1 MGRLGRPHGVLGEVR
16 LDPMG
21 GMPRGLKGYKTFY
34 LGAKD
39 AQTVEPLKI
48 DSWRSHSQWILLT
61 LKGVRGRDAAARVT
75 GSTVYV
81 PRSELPGLKADEYY
95 YTDLLGSE
103 IKSPE
108 GEVLGVVEDVKD
120 WGEYD
125 MLMVSTGRKQWM
137 FPVLERYVKE
147 IDVAGKCIVVD
158 LPEGLQ
164 P

>member
-1 MGRLGRPHGVLGEVR
+1 MGRPHGVLGEVR
-16 LDPMG
+16 MDPMG
-21 GMPRGLKGYKTFY
+21 GLPRGLKGYKTFY
-34 LGAKD
+34 LSGAD
-39 AQTVEPLKI
+39 AQTVRPLEL

-61 LKGVRGRDAAARVT
+61 LKGVRGRDAAALLT

-103 IKSPE
+103 LRSPD
-108 GEVLGVVEDVKD
+108 GELLGVVDDVKD

-125 MLMVSTGRKQWM
+125 MLMVSTNRKQWM
-137 FPVLERYVKE
+137 VPVLERYIKE
-147 IDVAGKCIVVD
+147 IDVAGKRIIAE
-158 LPEGLQ
+158 LPEGFM